1 MSQPIIESIE
11 SQISRWRSYVERHP
25 AISTQD
31 ADEMET
37 HLRDQVHDLVA
48 VGLSDDEA
56 FLVAIRRIGNL
67 DAVSREFAQEHTER
81 LWKQVVTSEP
91 AQPRGDLRLAI
102 ALAIGAA
109 VTARLAV
116 WLLSPDA
123 LARNA
128 ALLVLP
134 WVTAYFAVTRRV
146 SRSVGIALVGVGVA
160 VGLFANVYPF
170 GDQTGV
176 LQAAHAPAALW
187 LLGLGV
193 AYAGGH
199 WRSDRRRMDFI
210 RFTGEWVVYYAL
222 LALGGAVLL
231 ALSAGA
237 FTSAGISVDTA
248 FAEWIVP
255 AGAAGAVVVAAWLVE
270 AKQSVIE
277 NMAPVLTRVFTPLT
291 LVMLLAVLGAFI
303 AGPGALH
310 VSRNLLLVMDVIL
323 VLVLGLVLYALSA
336 RSRDARPDLFDRLQL
351 ALLVAALVVDAVVG
365 GAMVARIAEFG
376 WSANKATA
384 LGLNLVL
391 LANLVPAAW
400 LLLGYVRGR
409 RAIGALE
416 RWQTS
421 YVPVYAA
428 WASFVL
434 IAVPPLFGFR

>member
-1 MSQPIIESIE
+1 MIE
-11 SQISRWRSYVERHP
+11 SQIARWRSYVAQHA
-25 AISTQD
+25 AISAHD
-31 ADEMET
+31 ADEMES
-37 HLRDQVHDLVA
+37 HLRDQIQDLLA
-48 VGLSDDEA
+48 VGLDEDEA
-56 FLVAIRRIGNL
+56 FLVAVKRIGSL
-67 DAVSREFAQEHTER
+67 DEVSREFAAEHTER
-81 LWKQVVTSEP
+81 LWKHLVTSEP
-91 AQPRGDLRLAI
+91 VRPRGDLRLAI
-102 ALAIGAA
+102 GLAIGAA
-109 VTARLAV
+109 VSVRLGI
-116 WLLSPDA
+116 WLLSPEA

-134 WVTAYFAVTRRV
+134 WATAYFAITRRV
-146 SRSVGIALVGVGVA
+146 SARVAAALAGVGGAVA
-160 VGLFANVYPF
+160 VFANVYPF

-176 LQAAHAPAALW
+176 LQAAHAPAVLW
-187 LLGLGV
+187 LAGLGV

-210 RFTGEWVVYYAL
+210 RFTGEWVVYLAL
-222 LALGGAVLL
+222 LALGGGVLT

-237 FTSAGISVDTA
+237 FNAAGVEMNTVIG
-248 FAEWIVP
+248 EWIIP
-255 AGAAGAVVVAAWLVE
+255 PGAAGAVVIAAWLVE

-291 LVMLLAVLGAFI
+291 LVMLVAVLGAFI

-310 VSRNLLLVMDVIL
+310 VERGLLVVMDVIL

-336 RSRDARPDLFDRLQL
+336 RDRDATPDLVDRLQL

-365 GAMVARIAEFG
+365 YAMVARIAEFG

-400 LLLGYVRGR
+400 LLWDYIRGR
-409 RAIGALE
+409 RTIAALE

-428 WASFVL
+428 WAALVL
-434 IAVPPLFGFR
+434 VAVPPLFGFK